1 MGAIDMGRSV
11 RSRLVA
17 VVAMTAIAAAA
28 CGDDSGG
35 DTGDDGATD
44 GGQPA
49 VEFTAEG
56 ECTFSGEGLAT
67 GIIDFSITNG
77 SDEPLVVVFL
87 RIDEGQTLGDVQEA
101 IDPPFDVDN
110 PPDLTTYAA
119 RTSTGLPP
127 GEEVIDAV
135 ALTEPGE
142 YAAACLSGAR
152 HGRPTSGLLA
162 SESLTIS
169 A

>member
-1 MGAIDMGRSV
+1 MFRTSGPMGRV
-11 RSRLVA
+11 LA
-17 VVAMTAIAAAA
+17 VTLALAIAAAA

-35 DTGDDGATD
+35 GTGDDGAAD

-49 VEFTAEG
+49 VEITAEG

-87 RIDEGQTLGDVQEA
+87 LIDEGQTLGDVQEA
-101 IDPPFDVDN
+101 IVPPFDVDN

-152 HGRPTSGLLA
+152 NGRPTSGSLA

>member
-1 MGAIDMGRSV
+1 MTNRIARIAGIAG
-11 RSRLVA
+11 LLAVA
-17 VVAMTAIAAAA
+17 ALLAAA

-35 DTGDDGATD
+35 GTAD

-49 VEFTAEG
+49 VEITAAG
-56 ECTFSGEGLAT
+56 ECTLSGDDVAT

-87 RIDEGQTLGDVQEA
+87 QIDEGQTLEDVQEA
-101 IDPPFDVDN
+101 FDPPFDVRN

-119 RTSTGLPP
+119 RTTAGVPP
-127 GEEVIDAV
+127 GEEAV
-135 ALTEPGE
+135 DDLALTEPGE
-142 YAAACLSGAR
+142 YAAACVTDS
-152 HGRPTSGLLA
+152 PEGLGVLA
-162 SESLTIS
+162 SGSLSVS

>member
-1 MGAIDMGRSV
+1 MTNRIARIAGIAG
-11 RSRLVA
+11 LLAVA
-17 VVAMTAIAAAA
+17 ALLAAA
-28 CGDDSGG
+28 CGDDSGSG
-35 DTGDDGATD
+35 TTDDGATD

-49 VEFTAEG
+49 VEITAEG
-56 ECTFSGEGLAT
+56 ECTLSGDDVAT

-87 RIDEGQTLGDVQEA
+87 LIDDGQTLGDVQEA
-101 IDPPFDVDN
+101 IDPPLDVDN

-119 RTSTGLPP
+119 RTTTGLPP

-142 YAAACLSGAR
+142 YAAVCLTGSP
-152 HGRPTSGLLA
+152 PTFGVLA
-162 SESLTIS
+162 SGSLTVS
-169 A
+169 E